1 VQSNAEQAAQ
11 GAYEEEHQETK
22 WGWREG
28 KGGNGAK
35 SQNATEQ
42 THVVEPA
49 GRASHSAR

>member
-1 VQSNAEQAAQ
+1 MGLS
-11 GAYEEEHQETK
+11 
-22 WGWREG
+22 WREG
-28 KGGNGAK
+28 KGSNGAK

>member
-1 VQSNAEQAAQ
+1 MGLS
-11 GAYEEEHQETK
+11 
-22 WGWREG
+22 WREG